1 MKVTEASFKEIG
13 CKIRKK
19 YHERFRINEELEAYK
34 LEKEKIEKQRQ
45 EISYKIKFTN
55 GLINTNF
62 RLKTDIEE
70 LKDDIVDEVERNEI
84 NHPFN
89 ETDAEY
95 EEWAKKTGRMDL
107 EHVAPVE
114 EAKTDVPML

>member
-1 MKVTEASFKEIG
+1 MQNQEKVSRKIQDQRRTWGLQAWERKNREAAPRNQLQNQVHQWAHQHQLQAEI
-13 CKIRKK
+13 
-19 YHERFRINEELEAYK
+19 
-34 LEKEKIEKQRQ
+34 
-45 EISYKIKFTN
+45 
-55 GLINTNF
+55 
-62 RLKTDIEE
+62 DIEE